1 MSAAVATAP
10 SGRGSG
16 NTGDSMKYVRAS
28 AAVLLLLGACDR
40 PSTSP
45 IVTPT
50 QSAPP
55 PRASFQFPAV
65 PSGASVY
72 YSPSIAVGQ
81 TLARVVLAPDS
92 TFALQAIPWIRG
104 LVAYSGKYTQRGS
117 VITFGFQSGN
127 ATNWRATAQASG
139 DSLTM
144 VYNDAMAQS

>member
-1 MSAAVATAP
+1 MSASVATAL
-10 SGRGSG
+10 GGTGSD
-16 NTGDSMKYVRAS
+16 NAGDTMKYVRAS
-28 AAVLLLLGACDR
+28 AAVLFLLGACDR
-40 PSTSP
+40 PSTSL

-104 LVAYSGKYTQRGS
+104 LVAYSGKYTRSGN
-117 VITFGFQSGN
+117 VITFGFQGGN
-127 ATNWRATAQASG
+127 AA
-139 DSLTM
+139 
-144 VYNDAMAQS
+144 